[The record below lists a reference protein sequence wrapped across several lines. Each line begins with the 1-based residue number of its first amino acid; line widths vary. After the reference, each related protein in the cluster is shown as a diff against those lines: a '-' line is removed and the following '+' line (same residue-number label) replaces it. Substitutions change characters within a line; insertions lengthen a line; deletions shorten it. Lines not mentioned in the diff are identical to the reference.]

1 MHQVDSAK
9 SLISINFGSFPTE
22 TSGNNEITLDSLPSS
37 FQIESPERSVKDVAM
52 LIYTSGTS
60 GKPKAV
66 AIKQFHLTL
75 VSTTLQIDVDNPP
88 ERGNQI
94 RIFSCLPLFH
104 ATAIF
109 TGILYTTGVSGAF
122 CLSRKFS
129 ASNFSKD
136 LYDSRSTRM
145 LYVGELCRYLLKAP
159 PSQYDRAHSCM
170 VASGNG
176 LQKDVWEAFQ
186 TRFGIDDIREFYRST
201 EGIAKFDNFS
211 GGKVSVGQCGF
222 TGPLTNYLNQHTY
235 IVKFDFATEMPYRDP
250 KTGFCVMAKPGEAG
264 EAIGRVSSLALYHE
278 YLNNPEANNEKLM
291 AAVFAK
297 GDLFQRSGDLL
308 VRENSGWVRFVER
321 AGDSY
326 RWNGENIS
334 AGEVREHFSRV
345 PGVQD
350 IEVYG
355 TVLERYVPSPHG
367 STSLIGLDMMGRP
380 APLPLC

>member
-1 MHQVDSAK
+1 MGVANAKSIISTPDLSQYLHQVVDSTKAFV
-9 SLISINFGSFPTE
+9 SINFGSFDSE
-22 TSGNNEITLDSLPSS
+22 ASGHNTVTLDSLPSS
-37 FQIESPERSVKDVAM
+37 FQVDSPKRIMKDVAM

-66 AIKQFHLTL
+66 AIKQFHLAL
-75 VSTTLQIDVDNPP
+75 VSTPLQIDVDSPP

-109 TGILYTTGVSGAF
+109 TGIVHVTGVSGAF

-136 LYDSRSTRM
+136 LYESRSTRM

-159 PSQYDRAHSCM
+159 PSQYDRAHSCV

-176 LQKDVWEAFQ
+176 LQRDVWEAFQ
-186 TRFGIDDIREFYRST
+186 TRFGIHDVREFYRST

-235 IVKFDFATEMPYRDP
+235 IVKFDPATEMPYRDP
-250 KTGFCVMAKPGEAG
+250 KTGYCVVANPGEAG
-264 EAIGRVSSLALYHE
+264 EAIGRVGSLALYHE
-278 YLNNPEANNEKLM
+278 YLNNPAANNEKLISD
-291 AAVFAK
+291 VFAK

-326 RWNGENIS
+326 RWNGENVS
-334 AGEVREHFSRV
+334 AGEVREHVSQI

-350 IEVYG
+350 VEVYG
-355 TVLERYVPSPHG
+355 AVLER
-367 STSLIGLDMMGRP
+367 
-380 APLPLC
+380 